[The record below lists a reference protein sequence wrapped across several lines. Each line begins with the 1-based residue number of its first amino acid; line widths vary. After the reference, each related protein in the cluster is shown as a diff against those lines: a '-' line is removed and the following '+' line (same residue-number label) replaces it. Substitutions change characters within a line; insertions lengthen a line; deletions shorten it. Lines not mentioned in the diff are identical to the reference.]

1 MNTKAQ
7 TAAAFLAAFNAAQ
20 AAYDNPATASER
32 AAFNAALD
40 RAMLAYRKAHR
51 LSDAMGFFDLM
62 SHYNATYATA

>member
-1 MNTKAQ
+1 MNTKAK

-20 AAYDNPATASER
+20 AAHNNPATASER
-32 AAFNAALD
+32 AALNAALD

-51 LSDAMGFFDLM
+51 MSDDCGFLDLI